1 MRLKPFALTEYSFG
15 YSYDHLE
22 DAHQGCNQTSP
33 HIHLTF
39 SDCSITKKRLIDPD
53 FNAALECLLEAHA
66 ATTYQI

>member
-1 MRLKPFALTEYSFG
+1 MATLMTIWKTLTR
-15 YSYDHLE
+15 
-22 DAHQGCNQTSP
+22 DANRTSP